1 MRVRFAALVLGS
13 VLVAACGARVSDE
26 QVASIRAATGPSGAA
41 SAVAGPG
48 DAAPASGGGA
58 ASVDGG
64 GAATEAQATD
74 GGQQVQ
80 AAGTSAGGDGDGAAA
95 EELRASDVG
104 VTPTELVL
112 GHVTQLSGPVPGL
125 FEGST
130 RGMNAYAAYA
140 NSKGGLAGRKVKIEV
155 RDDQFDAAQNRSVTA
170 ELVTKTFALIGG
182 VSLYDDAS
190 AADVGKSGVPDI
202 PGLTL
207 NKVRADLPN
216 NFAPTPNVDGAAT
229 GQFLWFQREFP
240 EAVKATG
247 SIYGDVPSAKRSH
260 ENFRRAAESIGYQ
273 WKYDRGYQP
282 TETDFTAD
290 VIRMRQSGVKAVFLI
305 ALDAKNVARVLK
317 AAAQQ
322 NWKPDVWILGASA
335 YDKTLLTLAG
345 PAAEGVLI
353 FSTAA
358 LYAGEDA
365 GSIPEV
371 KLFNEWHQR
380 VAPGKTIDFYAM
392 SAWASGMLLAQAIE
406 KAGPNPTRTAVI
418 DALKTITSF
427 TGNGL
432 QAETN
437 PAQKKPSTCYL
448 IMKVEGGR
456 YRRVDPA
463 GTGFRCE
470 GTILRR

>member
-26 QVASIRAATGPSGAA
+26 QVASMRAATGPSGA
-41 SAVAGPG
+41 SSPVAGPG
-48 DAAPASGGGA
+48 EPAPASGGGA
-58 ASVDGG
+58 ASIDGG
-64 GAATEAQATD
+64 GGATAEAAGPGGGEQAQAS
-74 GGQQVQ
+74 
-80 AAGTSAGGDGDGAAA
+80 GTSPAAGGDAPT

-104 VTPTELVL
+104 ITPTEIVV

-125 FEGST
+125 FEGSV
-130 RGMNAYAAYA
+130 RGINAYAAYI
-140 NSKGGLAGRKVKIEV
+140 NSKGGIAGRKLRVEV
-155 RDDQFDAAQNRSVTA
+155 RDDQFDAAQNRAQTQDLLGKTLG
-170 ELVTKTFALIGG
+170 LVGG
-182 VSLYDDAS
+182 ISLYDDAS
-190 AADVGKSGVPDI
+190 ASEVAKSGAPDI
-202 PGLTL
+202 PALVL

-216 NFAPTPNVDGAAT
+216 SFAPQPNADHAAT

-240 EAVKATG
+240 DAVKAVG
-247 SIYGDVPSAKRSH
+247 SVYGDVPSAKRSH
-260 ENFRRAAESIGYQ
+260 ENFRRAAESLGYT

-322 NWKPDVWILGASA
+322 SWKPDVWILGASA
-335 YDKTLLTLAG
+335 YDKTLLALAG
-345 PAAEGVLI
+345 PAAEGVHI
-353 FSTAA
+353 FSIAS

-365 GSIPEV
+365 GAIPEV
-371 KLFNEWHQR
+371 KLFNEWHNR
-380 VAPGKTIDFYAM
+380 VAPGKSIDYYAVTAW
-392 SAWASGMLLAQAIE
+392 SAGMMFAQAVE
-406 KAGPNPTRTAVI
+406 RAGANPTRASVVA
-418 DALKTITSF
+418 ALKTITKF
-427 TGNGL
+427 TANGL
-432 QAETN
+432 QAETD
-437 PAQKKPSTCYL
+437 PANKRPSTCYL

-470 GTILRR
+470 GTIFRR